1 MVTCSSSSENGQG
14 SSEPCRK
21 QVIIGTVLGAAALW
35 GRSGGGIG
43 SILGGGGASGGG
55 TSPTNININGGDTS
69 YSSGS
74 CGHVAPTAFEAYSK
88 SCDDALAL
96 TSAFYNQR
104 INSLQEATAARNVD
118 VNEKFQLWKSQI
130 DADFGLYVNNRDN
143 IDRVSNRINNE
154 LFSLYKYTRDKDDE
168 TNERL
173 CKLEKEVAVNT
184 AIRPYQDKIITSE
197 IERAYNAA
205 TNYTDRKT
213 CKMITG
219 QVVIPNTP
227 VVTGFGGYCCCG
239 SNTAAAA
246 G

>member
-35 GRSGGGIG
+35 GRGNNGIG
-43 SILGGGGASGGG
+43 SILGSGGSSSG
-55 TSPTNININGGDTS
+55 TPTNININGGDTS
-69 YSSGS
+69 YASGS
-74 CGHVAPTAFEAYSK
+74 CGHVVPTAFEAYSK
-88 SCDDALAL
+88 SCEDALAL

-104 INSLQEATAARNVD
+104 INSLQEATAVRNVD

-143 IDRVSNRINNE
+143 IDRVSNRINDE

-227 VVTGFGGYCCCG
+227 VVTGYGGYCCCG
-239 SNTAAAA
+239 NNTAAAA